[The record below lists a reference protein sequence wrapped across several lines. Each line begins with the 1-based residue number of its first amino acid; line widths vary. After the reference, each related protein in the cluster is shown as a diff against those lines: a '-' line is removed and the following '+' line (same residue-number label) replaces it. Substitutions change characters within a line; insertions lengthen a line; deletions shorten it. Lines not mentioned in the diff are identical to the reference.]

1 MVELFKKEM
10 EVLPLLCGKANVS
23 RIIVGA
29 IVGFLF
35 LPQAVFAQE
44 GKDVPQQVSNTSKG

>member
-35 LPQAVFAQE
+35 LPQAVFA
-44 GKDVPQQVSNTSKG
+44 